1 MEKYTD
7 KILWGLAG
15 LIAALYVT
23 DNDFLFLGTPKI
35 IALAKTILI
44 TYLPSL
50 ILLTLLA
57 SLLVNRFNLHPL
69 LILLLYGAPSFLR
82 LNGFIGVIVTKILP
96 VAAKFAPELKP
107 DLVERALVK
116 GITLAAVI
124 AVGIVWSNYDRKRK
138 KGRR

>member
-1 MEKYTD
+1 MEKFTD

-50 ILLTLLA
+50 ILLTLVA

-69 LILLLYGAPSFLR
+69 LVLLMYGAPSFLR
-82 LNGFIGVIVTKILP
+82 LNGFISLIVAKILP
-96 VAAKFAPELKP
+96 FALKISPLLKPELAK
-107 DLVERALVK
+107 RALVK
-116 GITLAAVI
+116 GITLAAVT
-124 AVGIVWSNYDRKRK
+124 AVGIVWSNYDKKRK
-138 KGRR
+138 KSRR